1 MLNKLLTKKGLPNI
15 NVRIEISIGED
26 LIIKAE
32 KKELE

>member
-15 NVRIEISIGED
+15 NVRIEIGIGED